1 MCALRRFAS
10 AKESGVGG
18 GRRFG
23 AGAGRALGEHPTLG
37 GAISVRDGRFGAY
50 VNHGKVNATL
60 PKGTDAASLTMEGA
74 LAALAEKANGGGG
87 GGRLLG
93 EHPRGGP
100 ISVRPGRFGAYVNW
114 GKVNATIPKST
125 APDEIGLGEAIDL
138 IEEREGRPGGGR
150 GKPAAKTKAPAKKKA
165 KAKPVAKKKAPVT
178 VAAKK
183 VAAKGKR

>member
-93 EHPRGGP
+93 DHPKGGA

-125 APDEIGLGEAIDL
+125 SPDDIGLGEAVDL
-138 IEEREGRPGGGR
+138 IEEREGRPSGGR
-150 GKPAAKTKAPAKKKA
+150 GKPAAKAKAPAKKKPAVKNKAPA
-165 KAKPVAKKKAPVT
+165 KKAVAKKA
-178 VAAKK
+178 
-183 VAAKGKR
+183 AAKGKR